1 MAYSNV
7 DLYSLVGLSK
17 ETNTQHY
24 FKKNLILQ
32 SKVAEPNFWLPMK
45 NAFEAHRCQINW
57 NLGKRFFENL
67 LQFLKNYLRFFV
79 CYLKHKQSLL

>member
-32 SKVAEPNFWLPMK
+32 SKVAEPNF
-45 NAFEAHRCQINW
+45 
-57 NLGKRFFENL
+57 
-67 LQFLKNYLRFFV
+67 
-79 CYLKHKQSLL
+79 